1 MFGGYNVHT
10 ATVFLDYDP
19 GADDDICVFV
29 APKACEI
36 VGVKAT
42 TTNDV
47 AASTANY
54 FNLALYNGGTA
65 GTALT
70 PVAGTVGGT
79 IGWSALVPVSFTVS
93 NGTLATGEVL
103 KVRYNEEGTGTFG
116 AMLLAIDYV
125 LGVA

>member
-1 MFGGYNVHT
+1 MFGGYNIHT
-10 ATVFLDYDP
+10 QTLFLDYDP
-19 GADDDICVFV
+19 AADDDIPVFV

-70 PVAGTVGGT
+70 AVAGTVGGT

-116 AMLLAIDYV
+116 SMLLSIDYV